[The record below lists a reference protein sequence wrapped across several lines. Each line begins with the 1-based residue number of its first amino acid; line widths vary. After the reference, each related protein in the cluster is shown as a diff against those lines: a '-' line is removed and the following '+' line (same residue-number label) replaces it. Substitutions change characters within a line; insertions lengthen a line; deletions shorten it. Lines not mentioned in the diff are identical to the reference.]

1 MILEVEDYE
10 GNTIFA
16 IQTERNDFG
25 EEEVIN
31 TKGNISIADRDFDDI
46 FGTNDFKTRLQLETE
61 LNFPLNKNKIA
72 ENIIDDIVSS
82 RKGEIYDE
90 EILDIYTNDY
100 FSHELEEI
108 KLIIDDKI
116 GKYLCN
122 DGLTIRND

>member
-1 MILEVEDYE
+1 MILEIEDYE

-16 IQTERNDFG
+16 VQTERNDFG

>member
-16 IQTERNDFG
+16 VQTERNDFG

-122 DGLTIRND
+122 DGLTIRDD

>member
-16 IQTERNDFG
+16 VQTERNNFG

-122 DGLTIRND
+122 DGLTIRDD

>member
-16 IQTERNDFG
+16 ILTERNNYG
-25 EEEVIN
+25 EEEIIN

-46 FGTNDFKTRLQLETE
+46 FGTNDFKTRIQLETE
-61 LNFPLNKNKIA
+61 LNFPLNKNRIA

-108 KLIIDDKI
+108 KLIDDKI

>member
-16 IQTERNDFG
+16 VQTERNDFG

>member
-1 MILEVEDYE
+1 MILEIEDYK

-16 IQTERNDFG
+16 IQTERNNYG
-25 EEEVIN
+25 EEEIIN
-31 TKGNISIADRDFDDI
+31 TKGNISIADKDFDDI

-61 LNFPLNKNKIA
+61 PNVLFDKNKIA

-90 EILDIYTNDY
+90 EILDIYTNNY
-100 FSHELEEI
+100 FSYELEEI

-122 DGLTIRND
+122 DGLTIKSD

>member
-16 IQTERNDFG
+16 VQTERNNYG
-25 EEEVIN
+25 EEEIIN

-46 FGTNDFKTRLQLETE
+46 FGTNNFKTRLQLETE

>member
-90 EILDIYTNDY
+90 EILNIYTNDY

>member
-16 IQTERNDFG
+16 VQTERNNYG
-25 EEEVIN
+25 EEEIIN

>member
-16 IQTERNDFG
+16 ILTERNNYG
-25 EEEVIN
+25 EEEIIN

-46 FGTNDFKTRLQLETE
+46 FGTNDFKTRIQLETE

>member
-10 GNTIFA
+10 GNSIFA
-16 IQTERNDFG
+16 IQTELNNYG

-61 LNFPLNKNKIA
+61 LNIALNRNKIA

-82 RKGEIYDE
+82 RKGELYDE
-90 EILDIYTNDY
+90 EILNMYTNDY
-100 FSHELEEI
+100 FSHELEQI
-108 KLIIDDKI
+108 KQIIDDKM

>member
-16 IQTERNDFG
+16 VQTERNNFG
-25 EEEVIN
+25 EEEIIN

-46 FGTNDFKTRLQLETE
+46 FGTNNFKTRLQLETE

>member
-1 MILEVEDYE
+1 MILEVEDYK

-16 IQTERNDFG
+16 IQTELNNYG
-25 EEEVIN
+25 EEEITN

-61 LNFPLNKNKIA
+61 LNTIYNRNKIA

-82 RKGEIYDE
+82 RKGELYDE
-90 EILDIYTNDY
+90 EILDMYTNDY
-100 FSHELEEI
+100 FSHELEQI
-108 KLIIDDKI
+108 KQIIDDKI

-122 DGLTIRND
+122 DGMTIRND

>member
-16 IQTERNDFG
+16 IQTEKNNFG